1 MSLAPELDVDLS
13 GRRGDDAQDRERG
26 GKKQQLIGQQHPQP
40 PLPHPLLLSARRV
53 HGPGA
58 QRTLL
63 VHGACTGVCGA
74 RPFTEAPFLSSSP
87 RYEISPVAYMHT
99 QEDAGKKRDD
109 EQWSRAAVHITA
121 RRCIGLRC
129 EAQLMHRFHYYTETM
144 QEKWRILILVQC
156 IQFILMQI
164 CSNIYNN
171 NIKESTLEKMRI

>member
-1 MSLAPELDVDLS
+1 MDLS

-109 EQWSRAAVHITA
+109 EQWSRAAVHITP
-121 RRCIGLRC
+121 RRRIGPRS
-129 EAQLMHRFHYYTETM
+129 EAQLMHHFHFIIYHAGEVKNIMNIIAMYPIYPHA
-144 QEKWRILILVQC
+144 ILQ
-156 IQFILMQI
+156 
-164 CSNIYNN
+164 
-171 NIKESTLEKMRI
+171 